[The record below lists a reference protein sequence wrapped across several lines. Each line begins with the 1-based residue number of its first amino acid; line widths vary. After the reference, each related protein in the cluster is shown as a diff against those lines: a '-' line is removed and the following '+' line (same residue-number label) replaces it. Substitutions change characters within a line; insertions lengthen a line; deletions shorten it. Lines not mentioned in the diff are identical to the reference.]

1 MGSAEMAEEL
11 VEGADARRERVF
23 IGAHTDSALQVVG
36 LPQTHDHLRIILNLF
51 ALLYEE
57 VVTTDSVFL
66 DNLPLRDLLIGKDR
80 WDLGYD
86 RMLREGVLVAALR
99 DSSTS
104 FRARLEEMREQQ
116 LHASFLHGAA
126 DAREADERRALQE
139 GWAEFVDS
147 AGRTEARYEGP
158 VLGAGFT
165 EGIEALFRDRTAL
178 VSLGLAPIAGTV
190 RKRLDELRK
199 ETGGLILRTHL
210 WEVAKTQDREAA
222 QAIYRAASVIYHR
235 NAAWHLGLDP
245 ALPTQLKG
253 ADLSAWLEDVDSA
266 TRPLRWNVEHE
277 EEIHPALSPSVLS
290 RVPYDVIAHIR
301 GTSAFAAYIDETRK
315 ASALADLDQA
325 EAVRRYALRE
335 YVAAIEEELA
345 LASRGRYWQHRDA
358 VERRK
363 LVKAVSTLGDVVL
376 MIANGPFFGT
386 TVQLVLWPIE
396 LAWYFGHRWLE
407 RRLGRREDDTMR
419 EARNAL
425 HEANVRGALP
435 GGEE

>member
-1 MGSAEMAEEL
+1 MNDGL
-11 VEGADARRERVF
+11 VEAADVRRERVF

-36 LPQTHDHLRIILNLF
+36 LPQTHDHLRIVLNLF

-99 DSSTS
+99 DSSSS

-126 DAREADERRALQE
+126 DARDAEERRALQE

-147 AGRTEARYEGP
+147 AGRTEVRYVGP

-165 EGIEALFRDRTAL
+165 AGIDALFHDRTAL
-178 VSLGLAPIAGTV
+178 ASLGLQPVADDV
-190 RKRLDELRK
+190 RRALDEYRR
-199 ETGGLILRTHL
+199 EAGGLILRTHL
-210 WEVAKTQDREAA
+210 WKIAESKNREGDTEAA
-222 QAIYRAASVIYHR
+222 QAIYKAASVIYHR

-266 TRPLRWNVEHE
+266 SQPIQWNIEYE
-277 EEIHPALSPSVLS
+277 EDIYPALSPPVLG
-290 RVPYDVIAHIR
+290 RIPYDVIAHIR
-301 GTSAFAAYIDETRK
+301 EGSAFAAYIGETRK
-315 ASALADLDQA
+315 ASALDDLDQA

-335 YVAAIEEELA
+335 YIAAIEGELA
-345 LASRGRYWQHRDA
+345 LASRGKYWQHRDVVA
-358 VERRK
+358 RRK
-363 LVKAVSTLGDVVL
+363 VAKAVSTLGDVVL

-386 TVQLVLWPIE
+386 TVQLILWPIE

-407 RRLGRREDDTMR
+407 RRLGGREGESMH

-435 GGEE
+435 GGGE